1 MFFSLVLRLP
11 AYDGVM
17 AARLA
22 KENGPSQQR
31 QRGQGPAS
39 YDRGSGQANVA
50 ATASSAP
57 PATRGQ
63 LMALNSQL
71 GGNFFSHAVVS
82 KSG

>member
-11 AYDGVM
+11 AYGGVM

-22 KENGPSQQR
+22 KENGPSQPQR
-31 QRGQGPAS
+31 RGQGTAS

-57 PATRGQ
+57 PATRAQ
-63 LMALNSQL
+63 LLALNSQL
-71 GGNFFSHAVVS
+71 GGNFFSHAVV
-82 KSG
+82 KRA